1 MFASRLIGRILFVW
15 FLNQKEFINLD
26 EHYLEIGDLD
36 STEYYEQKLK
46 RLFFATLNTAKN
58 RRGEDGDKLT
68 PFLNGGLFEEQCTD
82 FPDES
87 IPFPEGFFA
96 GLYTHFGQYDFTTD
110 ESTPDYDQVAI
121 DPEMLGRIFESLL
134 A

>member
-1 MFASRLIGRILFVW
+1 M
-15 FLNQKEFINLD
+15 
-26 EHYLEIGDLD
+26 D

-58 RRGEDGDKLT
+58 RRGEDGYKLT
-68 PFLNGGLFEEQCTD
+68 PFLNGGLFEEQATD
-82 FPDES
+82 FPNES

-96 GLYTHFGQYDFTTD
+96 RLYEHFGQYDFTTD
-110 ESTPDYDQVAI
+110 ESTPDYEQVAI

-134 A
+134 AEQMDDTGQDSPHAAKGVLHPTRNCGVHVS